1 MSGKDPLSSHNLK
14 QQLQAKNARHR
25 SSHHAQTR
33 LVTAVHGRGRNDLQ
47 PALATVSRSPRA
59 LQPSA
64 TRTRETTAQLLEST
78 VRSIKK
84 FGMVLPV
91 LIDGQDVIVAGH
103 AVWEAAIQL
112 GFETIECRVVEHL
125 DPIGRDFRTGRH
137 QGTGRSLRQASRG
150 RKRYRSWGTDNNP
163 EAHGSQN
170 PSAPRW

>member
-14 QQLQAKNARHR
+14 QQLQAINARRR
-25 SSHHAQTR
+25 SGHHAQTR

-84 FGMVLPV
+84 FGMVL
-91 LIDGQDVIVAGH
+91 H
-103 AVWEAAIQL
+103 RCAVPA
-112 GFETIECRVVEHL
+112 
-125 DPIGRDFRTGRH
+125 
-137 QGTGRSLRQASRG
+137 
-150 RKRYRSWGTDNNP
+150 
-163 EAHGSQN
+163 
-170 PSAPRW
+170 